1 MTARPP
7 PRTRPIHTR
16 KLVLIILSSLSH
28 RTYGLENRARAHVVL
43 LALAP
48 APPPHL
54 RLPPRAGASRI
65 PFCGEEPRD
74 SEDPVP
80 VRFAASVDP
89 GVHNIPFEACGLASQ
104 PSFVLD
110 RESHGYFRECIL
122 IPFVRSK

>member
-28 RTYGLENRARAHVVL
+28 RTYGLENRAHAHVVL

-89 GVHNIPFEACGLASQ
+89 ACGLATQ

-110 RESHGYFRECIL
+110 RESHDYFRECIL